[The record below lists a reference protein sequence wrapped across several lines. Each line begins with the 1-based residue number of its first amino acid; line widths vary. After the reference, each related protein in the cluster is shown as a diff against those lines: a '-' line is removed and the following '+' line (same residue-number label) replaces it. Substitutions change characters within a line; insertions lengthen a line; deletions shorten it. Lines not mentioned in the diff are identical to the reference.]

1 MNNNKDK
8 RSISPWEWTDGT
20 IINLSTELTTIRNII
35 RNTPN
40 DQELGRKL
48 RERDNKTGEI
58 WGEHKNG

>member
-48 RERDNKTGEI
+48 RERDNKTGEV

>member
-58 WGEHKNG
+58 WWEHKNG